1 MSNVAE
7 IEQAVQQLPPEELAR
22 FREWFAAYD
31 AAQWDRSIED
41 DAHAGRLNALADE
54 AIRDAEAGRCKDL

>member
-1 MSNVAE
+1 MSSAAE

-31 AAQWDRSIED
+31 AGQWDRAIQD
-41 DAHAGRLNALADE
+41 DAHAGRLDALADE
-54 AIRDAEAGRCKDL
+54 AIRDV